1 MNSGDGSN
9 GPGGGS
15 GAGPGGGGGEPLKII
30 KTQLIPHPHPVSLQQ
45 SQQQQHH
52 SPLPSPTTSTPT
64 PLQLQSSSSTTI
76 TTPPNTNIS
85 NSTPPTAPQQSV
97 VHHTPSIQLKNPT
110 NVTNLFSLNPVAAKI
125 THVKTTTI
133 DAVGGGSGGGGGI
146 SLSGLTPT
154 AIGSVGGGGG
164 GGAGNSGGI
173 VTSAGLSAVGAI
185 KVGNSGAVATSLSGT
200 PIALNSSQSPGA
212 GGATSIRA
220 IGAGG
225 QSTQVR
231 VVMSNLMSP
240 SMIKQL
246 ENAGPGRTQITAF
259 PTASARSVS
268 NTSITVTRSATQATY
283 LPRPNASGTQ
293 MTGVGMGVSAGQR
306 LVTPIRTTPA
316 SVQGGT
322 SGGATVT
329 GITAAGNFVRG
340 TAVSRNT
347 SSPATTVISPATSTT
362 WMAANQSGHQVQLI
376 RAIPH
381 QPRQRIITTQG
392 ISGVPVSATGSVAS
406 VSGTVVTT
414 TASALQ
420 SGGGAMVVSQ
430 QHHTPT
436 SQQQGQQSTIQ
447 TVSSASSQQQQQQ
460 QTYVATVLPPRQ
472 HQATLVYS
480 SNVSGSQ
487 QLTAGQQQQFNPTS
501 VAGGGPRFAVATPLT
516 PGSGSSGATR
526 QIRPIPFAKS
536 FSATK
541 LNTTSISIRAP
552 NLPQLAPS
560 MAASNVVSSANVAA
574 ANSPRSTTVTGVTA
588 SSANVIPSTTTR
600 IIQLQQQPGGTTQQ
614 IIGPTGRL
622 AANVMLQPIIVNT
635 AGAGKIGIR
644 PPVTMAAKVQPPLTI
659 TQLGIGK
666 LPSSS
671 SSATSVSGGGGGQQN
686 INTSSGNASPSISSA
701 SITVTNLSTNATTQ
715 LVNVSQAGGGTS
727 GGQLLATQNLV
738 TSSSGSTVTAAGGAT
753 VVPLAINAR
762 GSSGGNIIT
771 GTMTPIK
778 NASAITVGKVMTQL
792 SSPLDNS
799 ANSSSNNVSATS
811 STANVFIHAPTP
823 QRPHSNSSTSSNSGG
838 VVVNTSLSSAGG
850 ASSSQAPASVLTSAG
865 ANVVAGTF
873 LQPGSTIYYESVPA
887 SSVQVST
894 GVLSL
899 TTTTVTSSTMS
910 QNQIASSAA
919 NLSISSLP
927 FVTHAGAGSNS
938 TTATFTVVP
947 STGGRTIGQLQ
958 IPVSNAGTQIQTV
971 PVRFSQL
978 SSTGQM
984 TGDTG
989 ISVSQAASQL
999 LQQSAAGLE
1008 TSQIII
1014 PASQCQPHVSTAG
1027 GSSSQSQQTHQMVI
1041 PLQTSIKVTSGSTGT
1056 AVVSNFL
1063 RKRDADGS
1071 PIRAA
1076 KNLQPTLISMGSA
1089 NNLINN
1095 SSSPA
1100 SSSIGGGSSYSLT
1113 SVTSSSGGGGGAT
1126 VLTAEALAKKDR
1138 SNNSLST
1145 PMNSSSLP
1153 SARSSRADSP
1163 ASSDGSTTVSA
1174 NSSPGVEQQIQDNN
1188 MIINRM
1194 TGGSNHTIES
1204 HFNPINE
1211 QHILPGTPVTTRNL
1225 SSMVEHHHGG
1235 AASGGI
1241 HGPSSTATTAIT
1253 IQQRLNGVGGT
1264 MDCPPRKKSRRS
1276 TNDSQL
1282 STHSQ
1287 ASLSLP
1293 PPQAANNNNST
1304 SSTSLSQPPAIAQ
1317 EPTVTTVIS
1326 NGTASNT
1333 TAGVTSTP
1341 SGNEVVNGKENT
1353 KPVEFILKRPKNCT
1367 LMSTYKQTWKSAY
1380 NHFQRYSDVKPREER
1395 RPTIMDLANQNNV
1408 LGKING
1414 WKIYHLKSQMED
1426 LCENESLGYEKL
1438 SSMLKQMESNG
1449 ITNEIER
1456 ISDLLK
1462 GNMQRSKIIVD
1473 GVSEAQNQIMK
1484 IFEHKSHVSDI
1495 ITRCASKRNYKKRE
1509 KV

>member
-15 GAGPGGGGGEPLKII
+15 GAGPGGGGG
-30 KTQLIPHPHPVSLQQ
+30 
-45 SQQQQHH
+45 
-52 SPLPSPTTSTPT
+52 
-64 PLQLQSSSSTTI
+64 
-76 TTPPNTNIS
+76 
-85 NSTPPTAPQQSV
+85 
-97 VHHTPSIQLKNPT
+97 
-110 NVTNLFSLNPVAAKI
+110 VAAKI

-133 DAVGGGSGGGGGI
+133 DAVVGGSGGGGGI

-283 LPRPNASGTQ
+283 LPRPNAAGNQ

-792 SSPLDNS
+792 SSPLENS

-1113 SVTSSSGGGGGAT
+1113 SVTSSSGGGAT

-1138 SNNSLST
+1138 SNNNLST

-1211 QHILPGTPVTTRNL
+1211 LYSNHHSVVSQQHIIPGTPVTTRNL

-1293 PPQAANNNNST
+1293 PPQAANTNNT

-1317 EPTVTTVIS
+1317 EPTMTTVIS

>member
-1 MNSGDGSN
+1 MNTSDGSN
-9 GPGGGS
+9 GTGGGGAPGPGGGS
-15 GAGPGGGGGEPLKII
+15 GAGPGGGTTTPTGEPLKII

-45 SQQQQHH
+45 QSQH

-64 PLQLQSSSSTTI
+64 PLQLQSSSI
-76 TTPPNTNIS
+76 TTPNTNTII
-85 NSTPPTAPQQSV
+85 NPQTAQQA
-97 VHHTPSIQLKNPT
+97 HHPPSIQLKNPT

-133 DAVGGGSGGGGGI
+133 DAANAAGPGGI
-146 SLSGLTPT
+146 SLSGLNPT
-154 AIGSVGGGGG
+154 ALGSVGGGGG
-164 GGAGNSGGI
+164 GTTGTI
-173 VTSAGLSAVGAI
+173 VTSGGLSTVGAI
-185 KVGNSGAVATSLSGT
+185 KVGNSGAVATSISGT
-200 PIALNSSQSPGA
+200 PIALNSSQASGA
-212 GGATSIRA
+212 SGATSIRA

-231 VVMSNLMSP
+231 VVMSNIMTP
-240 SMIKQL
+240 SMMKQL

-259 PTASARSVS
+259 PTAPARSVS
-268 NTSITVTRSATQATY
+268 NTSITVTRTATQATY
-283 LPRPNASGTQ
+283 LPRASVTATQ
-293 MTGVGMGVSAGQR
+293 MTGVGMGVPAGQR

-316 SVQGGT
+316 SVTGGT
-322 SGGATVT
+322 SGGTTVT

-362 WMAANQSGHQVQLI
+362 WMAANQTGQMQLI

-381 QPRQRIITTQG
+381 QSRQRIITTQG
-392 ISGVPVSATGSVAS
+392 ISGAPVSVSGSVAP

-420 SGGGAMVVSQ
+420 SNSGLITG
-430 QHHTPT
+430 QHHPPT
-436 SQQQGQQSTIQ
+436 SQQQSTIQ
-447 TVSSASSQQQQQQ
+447 AVSSAASQQQQQQ

-480 SNVSGSQ
+480 SNVSGAQTLS
-487 QLTAGQQQQFNPTS
+487 TQQQQFNSTS
-501 VAGGGPRFAVATPLT
+501 VGGGGPRFAVATPLT
-516 PGSGSSGATR
+516 PASGTAGAPR
-526 QIRPIPFAKS
+526 QIRPMSFTKS

-552 NLPQLAPS
+552 NLPQLTPTMAS
-560 MAASNVVSSANVAA
+560 GVSNATAASVAA
-574 ANSPRSTTVTGVTA
+574 TNSPRSTTVTGVTA
-588 SSANVIPSTTTR
+588 SSVNVIPSTTTR
-600 IIQLQQQPGGTTQQ
+600 IIQLQQQPGGTAQQ
-614 IIGPTGRL
+614 IIGSTGRL

-635 AGAGKIGIR
+635 TGAGKIGIR
-644 PPVTMAAKVQPPLTI
+644 PPVTMAAKVQPSLTI
-659 TQLGIGK
+659 TQLAK
-666 LPSSS
+666 LPSS
-671 SSATSVSGGGGGQQN
+671 GGQQN
-686 INTSSGNASPSISSA
+686 INTSASGSASPSISTA
-701 SITVTNLSTNATTQ
+701 SITATNLSTNATTQ
-715 LVNVSQAGGGTS
+715 LVNVSQ
-727 GGQLLATQNLV
+727 GGQLLTTQNLV
-738 TSSSGSTVTAAGGAT
+738 TPSAAVTAAGGAT
-753 VVPLAINAR
+753 VVPLAISAR
-762 GSSGGNIIT
+762 GTGGGNIIT

-778 NASAITVGKVMTQL
+778 NASAITVGKVMTQAQ
-792 SSPLDNS
+792 LDNS
-799 ANSSSNNVSATS
+799 TGANSSGGVAANASP
-811 STANVFIHAPTP
+811 ANVFIHTPAVP
-823 QRPHSNSSTSSNSGG
+823 QRPHSNSSTSSNSGAI
-838 VVVNTSLSSAGG
+838 VNTSVSAVNVANTGC
-850 ASSSQAPASVLTSAG
+850 SPENVLTSSGNVAAG
-865 ANVVAGTF
+865 AF

-927 FVTHAGAGSNS
+927 FVSHAGGGNS

-947 STGGRTIGQLQ
+947 TTIGRTIGQLQ
-958 IPVSNAGTQIQTV
+958 IPVSSAGTQIQAV

-978 SSTGQM
+978 STTGQI
-984 TGDTG
+984 GSAASADA
-989 ISVSQAASQL
+989 ISVSQAAPQI
-999 LQQSAAGLE
+999 LQQTTSGLE

-1014 PASQCQPHVSTAG
+1014 PSSQCQQNVTSV
-1027 GSSSQSQQTHQMVI
+1027 SSQLQQQTHQMVI
-1041 PLQTSIKVTSGSTGT
+1041 PLQTSIKVTSGLGSTGT
-1056 AVVSNFL
+1056 AVVSNIL
-1063 RKRDADGS
+1063 RKRDVDGS

-1076 KNLQPTLISMGSA
+1076 KNLQPALMSMGGPSNMA
-1089 NNLINN
+1089 PN

-1100 SSSIGGGSSYSLT
+1100 SSSIGSSYSLT
-1113 SVTSSSGGGGGAT
+1113 SVTSSVASTA
-1126 VLTAEALAKKDR
+1126 LTAESLAKKDR
-1138 SNNSLST
+1138 ASNSLST
-1145 PMNSSSLP
+1145 SITASSMP
-1153 SARSSRADSP
+1153 AVRSTRADSP

-1188 MIINRM
+1188 MIINRLP
-1194 TGGSNHTIES
+1194 GGGPNIDS

-1211 QHILPGTPVTTRNL
+1211 LYSNHHSVVPQQHVMPGTPVTTRNL
-1225 SSMVEHHHGG
+1225 ATIEQHH
-1235 AASGGI
+1235 SLQ
-1241 HGPSSTATTAIT
+1241 GPTAIT
-1253 IQQRLNGVGGT
+1253 MQQRLNGGPL
-1264 MDCPPRKKSRRS
+1264 DCPPRKKSRRS

-1282 STHSQ
+1282 STQSQ
-1287 ASLSLP
+1287 TSLSLP
-1293 PPQAANNNNST
+1293 PPQASNNNTNGAGSN
-1304 SSTSLSQPPAIAQ
+1304 LSNPPATHEANISN
-1317 EPTVTTVIS
+1317 VVS
-1326 NGTASNT
+1326 NGTVSNVVAT
-1333 TAGVTSTP
+1333 TPGH
-1341 SGNEVVNGKENT
+1341 EVVNGKENT

-1367 LMSTYKQTWKSAY
+1367 LMSTYKQSWKSAY

-1395 RPTIMDLANQNNV
+1395 RPTIMDLANQTNV